1 MTQHSEKGSVFEA
14 QKFTD
19 FPSMKEALLA
29 RKIDATFMIMPLA
42 MKLAADGVPVKIVYL
57 GHRDGSAIMVRT
69 DSDIQDFEG
78 LRGKTVAI
86 PGRFSNQNILMLKK
100 MKELGMKEGD
110 IVLKELPPPEHPS
123 ALGAKAIDAYII
135 GEPHAAKAEMDGFGR
150 VLYQCGDLWPNF
162 ISCGLVVR
170 QEVIDQQ
177 RPMVEELVRGIAT
190 SGKWLDS
197 DVDKGAQHRHDA
209 ALVASQAMFYNQK
222 TALLDFVLTKD
233 VKRVKY
239 TDLKP
244 PKDRFDE
251 MMELFAEFNVIP
263 KRMKFEEYADTSFAP
278 DLETLPLTFD
288 RLPDVDK
295 VAAKQ

>member
-1 MTQHSEKGSVFEA
+1 MTQHSDQGTVFEA

-29 RKIDATFMIMPLA
+29 RKIDATFMITPLA
-42 MKLAADGVPVKIVYL
+42 MKLVADCVPVKIVYL
-57 GHRDGSAIMVRT
+57 GHRDGSAIMVRS
-69 DSDIQDFEG
+69 DSDIRDFED
-78 LRGKTVAI
+78 LRGKVCAI

-123 ALGAKAIDAYII
+123 ALAAKAIDAYII
-135 GEPHAAKAEMDGFGR
+135 GEPHAAAAEMGGFGR
-150 VLYQCGDLWPNF
+150 VLYQCGDLWPRF

-170 QEVIDQQ
+170 QEVIDER
-177 RPMVEELVRGIAT
+177 RPLVEELVRGIAA
-190 SGKWLDS
+190 SGEWLDE
-197 DVDKGAQHRHDA
+197 DVDRGAQHRRDA
-209 ALVASQAMFYNQK
+209 AIVAGKIFYNQK
-222 TALLDFVLTKD
+222 PELLNYVLTKD
-233 VKRVKY
+233 TKRVTY

-251 MMELFAEFNVIP
+251 MMDLFVEFGLIP
-263 KRMKFEEYADTSFAP
+263 RRMEFEEYADTSFAP
-278 DLETLPLTFD
+278 DLEHVSLPFD

-295 VAAKQ
+295 VAAQQ